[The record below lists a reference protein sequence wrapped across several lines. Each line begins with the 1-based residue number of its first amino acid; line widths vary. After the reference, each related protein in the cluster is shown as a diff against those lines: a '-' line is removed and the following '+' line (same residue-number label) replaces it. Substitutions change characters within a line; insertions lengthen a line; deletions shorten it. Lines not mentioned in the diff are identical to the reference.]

1 MVSASF
7 CIYEALGII
16 GRICHVNRPNL
27 SRRSAALRS
36 VEDKP
41 MHCSNCG
48 SYVPPGV
55 RFCSNCGS
63 AAFDPEATRI
73 ARTASGLPATLPED
87 DIERTV
93 FMVRPTL
100 VFIKAGYALAA
111 LGAIGI
117 VFLLASFGV
126 GASISIPVALAL
138 LLIPAYYH
146 IRRNMI
152 RYTVTDS
159 KLEIDTGLIA
169 RTTRNIP
176 LSKIQDV
183 TVSAS
188 IPQRLL
194 GFGDVIVD
202 NASELGG
209 TTILHNISKPRH
221 YADLLLRELRRW
233 H

>member
-1 MVSASF
+1 
-7 CIYEALGII
+7 
-16 GRICHVNRPNL
+16 
-27 SRRSAALRS
+27 
-36 VEDKP
+36 
-41 MHCSNCG
+41 MHCTDCG

-63 AAFDPEATRI
+63 PASDPESTRL
-73 ARTASGLPATLPED
+73 ARTRGGLPAEAGEEGLEHT
-87 DIERTV
+87 IFT
-93 FMVRPTL
+93 VRPTL
-100 VFIKAGYALAA
+100 IFVKLGYALAVI
-111 LGAIGI
+111 GAMLL
-117 VFLLASFGV
+117 VFLLALIGV
-126 GASISIPVALAL
+126 PAYVSIPLALAL
-138 LLIPAYYH
+138 LLIPAFYH
-146 IRRNMI
+146 VRRNLI
-152 RYTVTDS
+152 RYTLTDA

-183 TVSAS
+183 TVSAT

-194 GFGDVIVD
+194 RFGDIIVD

-209 TTILHNISKPRH
+209 STVLQNISNPRH